1 MKLQKDFGLLVIS
14 SLVLFLILTPTCG
27 KAKVKPGVDV
37 LLTKKIDLVRGKRV
51 GLITNPTGIT
61 SDLRSTVDAL
71 NENPNVDLVA
81 LFGPE
86 HGVRGDH
93 SGGEKIDN
101 YVDDKTG
108 IIVYSLY
115 GKTRKPTSEMLKN
128 IDLLIYDIQDIGS
141 RAYTYIYTM
150 ALAMEAARDAKIPF
164 LVLDRPDPMGGN
176 LVAGNVLDP
185 RFSSFVGLYPIPYI
199 YGMTAGELAQFF
211 NEEFGINCDLTVVP
225 MEGWKRGME
234 WQETGLSWVPTSPHV
249 PHPETCWF
257 VATTGCIGEL
267 GTVSIGVGYTSP
279 FELVGA
285 PWIDGEKLA
294 QELNSRKLPGVF
306 FRPMHFRPYYFLF
319 TKEECG
325 GVQIHILDYQKFQPA
340 KTQVHILTALKKL
353 FPDHDIFDTKR
364 TSSFDRASG
373 TDEIRK
379 LIQNEASVHDIVA
392 PWEKQ
397 LAEFEKKRQKYLIY
411 Q

>member
-1 MKLQKDFGLLVIS
+1 MFHKNY
-14 SLVLFLILTPTCG
+14 LVLLIVIFFMSFVGHSCSQS
-27 KAKVKPGVDV
+27 KVKLGVEV

-61 SDLRSTVDAL
+61 SDLRSTIDAL
-71 NENPNVDLVA
+71 NENPNVDLLA

-101 YVDDKTG
+101 YVDEKTG

-115 GKTRKPTSEMLKN
+115 GKTRKPTPAMLKN
-128 IDLLIYDIQDIGS
+128 VDVLIYDIQDIGS

-150 ALAMEAARDAKIPF
+150 ALAMEAARDANIPF
-164 LVLDRPDPMGGN
+164 IVLDRPDPMGGN

-185 RFSSFVGLYPIPYI
+185 KFSSFVGLYPIPYI
-199 YGMTAGELAQFF
+199 YGMTVGELAQFF
-211 NEEFGINCDLTVVP
+211 NEEFAIHCHLTVVP
-225 MEGWKRGME
+225 MEGWTRGMQ
-234 WQETGLSWVPTSPHV
+234 WQKTGLSWVPTSPHV

-279 FELVGA
+279 FELIGA
-285 PWIDGEKLA
+285 PWIDSEKLA
-294 QELNSRKLPGVF
+294 QELNSQKLPGVF
-306 FRPMHFRPYYFLF
+306 FRPTHFKPYYYLF
-319 TKEECG
+319 TKEECS
-325 GVQIHILDYQKFQPA
+325 GVQIHILDYQKFQPV

-353 FPDHDIFDTKR
+353 FPEHDIFDTKR
-364 TSSFDRASG
+364 TSSFDRAFG
-373 TDEIRK
+373 TDAIREK
-379 LIQNEASVHDIVA
+379 IQNGVSASDVVA
-392 PWEKQ
+392 PWKKQ
-397 LAEFEKKRQKYLIY
+397 LADFEKKRKKYLIY